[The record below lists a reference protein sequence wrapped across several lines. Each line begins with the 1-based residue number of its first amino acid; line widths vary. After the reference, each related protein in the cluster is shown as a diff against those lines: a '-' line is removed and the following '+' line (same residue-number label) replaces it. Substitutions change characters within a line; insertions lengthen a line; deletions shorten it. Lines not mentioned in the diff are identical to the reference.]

1 MGRKG
6 LLSVLVALL
15 ASFFFLVS
23 CNPEISAVMGYPTPT
38 VKGRITVP
46 ASSGLAAGDIWLK
59 VVDGTE
65 TKYVG
70 KVGSDGAF
78 AVGGLEAAKQYS
90 ILFSSEEPD
99 HGNISRDATP
109 KAAGSGG
116 GYGGWLTKVT
126 AAINEGNDV
135 GSVKMKPLGTI
146 TGVVKQKGAE
156 SHYDATVYI
165 PGSSFIA
172 MTDGEGNFSMFG
184 VPQGTHTIRYTADG
198 YVSVMKEGALLHSE
212 SDTEN
217 PVLTLAEVELVR
229 NVGEVHGIAMLSGAA
244 DHAGI
249 TVKLEGEAT
258 SVEGSTSSNG
268 DFRIT
273 DIPPG
278 TYRAIISFPGYLT
291 QTVGDVKVSTANTT
305 TMDET
310 TLVTNGGR
318 ITGKV
323 KLNDGAGAEG
333 AIVVARSSDGKF
345 SYTGST
351 DAQGEYSLDNC
362 YPGTYTVTISKT
374 GYASH
379 VESGVVSSAG
389 NTTTL
394 DEIVLSSSFG
404 SVSGVVKDSRGNP
417 LAHAQVNI
425 GDFTAFTDSEGDFI
439 KSDLPLGQYTI
450 TVSKDGYTT
459 KTLAQKVNIE
469 SNKAATIGE
478 QMLSSMYGS
487 LSGTV
492 KLQGT
497 TDYSGILVTVSG
509 SQTYTASTTGDGSY
523 SVSALLPGTYSVI
536 LSKAGFVSK
545 TIGDVVITA
554 DTNTL
559 VAESTLVSSSCGISG
574 RVVLEGSAGNSGAII
589 SATLVGDSSKT
600 YSAVTLEDG
609 TYSFTGLDAG
619 QYSMKMQMTS
629 FVTDNS
635 QLITTTYGEVS
646 LVPTVT
652 LKSVTSTVNGNV
664 TLSGSIDHTG
674 TNVLL
679 KAADASRQYD
689 VTTDRSGAY
698 TITKVQPGVYDLY
711 ASKSG
716 FETKTVTDIT
726 IEPTSTKTIDSVNL
740 AVAIRSITGSVELEL
755 RTDHSGALV
764 TATKV
769 TDPTKVYSAISN
781 SAGNYTLAGME
792 PGEYGIVITSAGYRT
807 MTLPTTDVVADST
820 ASLSK
825 TSLLIARGTI
835 AGIVT
840 LEGRSSQE
848 GTKVELLG
856 TEYQTLTNALGEY
869 SFNVPQGNYPGGLRF
884 TKEDFKADSR
894 TDTIPV
900 LTDSVYAVPNTE
912 LKATHVSIYGRVD
925 VQGTD
930 DDSAVTVLFDNS
942 THSETVVTDATGAFR
957 FDHVVLGSHTLRFTR
972 DNTPDVTVQ
981 LMATPSDGMNV
992 GTVVLTPNSA
1002 SIHGIVKLK
1011 DVTSYAGVK
1020 VEVQV
1025 QDKGTWSTTTGAGGD
1040 YYIGGIYSVGT
1051 HTVTYSK
1058 NGWVSQSTTITG
1070 MSPLEDRA
1078 MAEVTLVDTTAPV
1091 LNSITINSGAN
1102 TAANNTVTL
1111 HINATE
1117 LGSGISKMQICYD
1130 NVFNQTV
1137 TMRDYS
1143 SSFDW
1148 ALPSGNGLKTVYL
1161 KVYDASGNAS
1171 NVASASVTLTDQK
1184 KEVKGVLTGEDLYWT
1199 EEKSPY
1205 LVTGNLLVQD
1215 TDTLTIDAGVDVQ
1228 FAGNYY
1234 LQVEGLLKAIGT
1246 EANKISFYGLNGQTW
1261 SGINC
1266 TKDNGSRI
1274 SYASIVD
1281 LVKGLQNYANV
1292 DNSSMESTTGYVLGD
1307 SIGDSYY
1314 SSSTPYKGVAQ
1325 KNVIS
1330 GLVRLNEATLY
1341 ENDISLNSMSSNY
1354 VDKSFLSG
1362 NIIGGTRI
1370 DIRYSLCENTQFTN
1384 IAVSSQNTGMRNCT
1398 LQNCSVDMTDGGLY
1412 TQSVFTDCTFNN
1424 FTPAILHNSNLTNC
1438 SNISISTARSSI
1450 EEIDLRDNFWG
1461 YDKTREMDEKGL
1473 NYNLSFIND
1482 WYDDFN
1488 KTKAIVTGY
1497 KAEPYENIGYLG
1509 DTYYP
1514 TTESSAEYAIG
1525 ETGPAGGLVFYDKGY
1540 YSYGWRY
1547 LEAAPSDLGSYVF
1560 GFYRATDTSDYLG
1573 TGTGLGIG
1581 SGRTNTEML
1590 VESMGG
1596 EAYSNYNKDGVR
1608 TTDYAA
1614 KKCLDYEAGG
1624 HDDWFLPSKD
1634 ELNLMRQNL
1643 YLNNLGGFSDDYCWS
1658 SSESVA
1664 DYAWCQGFNDG
1675 GQYDG
1680 SRGYGGRVRPVRA
1693 F

>member
-15 ASFFFLVS
+15 ASFFFLAS

-46 ASSGLAAGDIWLK
+46 PSSGLLAEDIWLK

-99 HGNISRDATP
+99 HGNVSKDAAP

-184 VPQGTHTIRYTADG
+184 VPQGTHTVRYTADG

-212 SDTEN
+212 SETEN

-229 NVGEVHGIAMLSGAA
+229 NVGEVQGIAMLSGAA

-273 DIPPG
+273 GVPPG
-278 TYRAIISFPGYLT
+278 TYAAVISFPGYLT
-291 QTVGDVKVSTANTT
+291 QAVGDVKVVTANTT

-379 VESGVVSSAG
+379 VESGVVSSAA
-389 NTTTL
+389 NLTAI
-394 DEIVLSSSFG
+394 DEIILSSSYG

-417 LAHAQVNI
+417 LAHVQVNI

-554 DTNTL
+554 DTNTI
-559 VAESTLVSSSCGISG
+559 VAESTLISSSCGISG
-574 RVVLEGSAGNSGAII
+574 RVVLEGSTGNSGAII
-589 SATLVGDSSKT
+589 SATLVGDSSRT

-619 QYSMKMQMTS
+619 QYSIRMQMTG

-635 QLITTTYGEVS
+635 QLITTAYGEVS

-664 TLSGSIDHTG
+664 TLSGSVDHTG
-674 TNVLL
+674 INVLL
-679 KAADASRQYD
+679 KAADTSSQYD

-716 FETKTVTDIT
+716 FETKTATDIT
-726 IEPTSTKTIDSVNL
+726 IEPTSTKTIDSLNL
-740 AVAIRSITGSVELEL
+740 AVAIRAITGSVELEL

-835 AGIVT
+835 AGIAT

-869 SFNVPQGNYPGGLRF
+869 SFYVPQGNYPGGIRF
-884 TKEDFKADSR
+884 TKEDFKVDSH

-900 LTDSVYAVPNTE
+900 LTDSTYAVPAKE
-912 LKATHVSIYGRVD
+912 LKATHVSIYGIVD

-930 DDSAVTVLFDNS
+930 DDSAVTVSFDNS

-957 FDHVVLGSHTLRFTR
+957 FDHVVLGTHTLRFRR

-981 LMATPSDGMNV
+981 LTATPSDGMNV

-1011 DVTSYAGVK
+1011 DVTSYSGVK

-1025 QDKGTWSTTTGAGGD
+1025 QDKGTLSTTTGAGGD

-1058 NGWVSQSTTITG
+1058 DGWVSQSTTVTG
-1070 MSPLEDRA
+1070 LSPLEERA

-1102 TAANNTVTL
+1102 TAADNNVTL

-1130 NVFNQTV
+1130 NVFDQTV
-1137 TMRDYS
+1137 TMRNYS
-1143 SSFDW
+1143 SSIDW
-1148 ALPSGNGLKTVYL
+1148 ALPSGNGLKTVYMKL
-1161 KVYDASGNAS
+1161 YDASGNAS
-1171 NVASASVTLTDQK
+1171 NVVSASVTLTDQK
-1184 KEVKGVLTGEDLYWT
+1184 KEVKGVLVGDDLHWT
-1199 EEKSPY
+1199 EAMSPY
-1205 LVTGNLLVQD
+1205 LVTGNLLVQEA
-1215 TDTLTIDAGVDVQ
+1215 DTLTIDAGVDVQ
-1228 FAGNYY
+1228 FAGDYY
-1234 LQVEGLLKAIGT
+1234 MQVEGLLKAIGT
-1246 EANKISFYGLNGQTW
+1246 EAKKISFYGLNGQTW

-1274 SYASIVD
+1274 SYASIVN

-1292 DNSSMESTTGYVLGD
+1292 DNSVIESDTGYVLGMD
-1307 SIGDSYY
+1307 Y
-1314 SSSTPYKGVAQ
+1314 SEINRYQAVAQ

-1330 GLVRLNEATLY
+1330 GRVRLYETTLY
-1341 ENDISLNSMSSNY
+1341 ENNFTLNSMDNTIEH
-1354 VDKSFLSG
+1354 SFLSG
-1362 NIIGGTRI
+1362 NIIGGNSI
-1370 DIRYSLCENTQFTN
+1370 IIRYSLCENTQFIN
-1384 IAVSSQNTGMRNCT
+1384 MAVSSFMTGMKNCT
-1398 LQNCSVDMTDGGLY
+1398 LQYCSVDMAQGGLY
-1412 TQSVFTDCTFNN
+1412 TQSVFTDCTFNS
-1424 FTPAILHNSNLTNC
+1424 FTPAILHKCNLTNC
-1438 SNISISTARSSI
+1438 SNITISTYRSSI

-1461 YDKTREMDEKGL
+1461 YDKTREMDEHGL
-1473 NYNLSFIND
+1473 DYNLSFIND

-1488 KTKAIVTGY
+1488 KTKAILTGY
-1497 KAEPYENIGYLG
+1497 MADPYDNIGYLG
-1509 DTYYP
+1509 DSYYP
-1514 TTESSAEYAIG
+1514 TTTESSVEYVIG
-1525 ETGPAGGLVFYDKGY
+1525 ETGPAGGLVFYDKGS

-1547 LEAAPSDLGSYVF
+1547 LEAAPSDLGAYAF
-1560 GFYRATDTSDYLG
+1560 GLYRATDNSDYLK
-1573 TGTGLGIG
+1573 TGTVCGIG
-1581 SGRTNTEML
+1581 FGRVNTEML
-1590 VESMGG
+1590 VESMGD
-1596 EAYSNYNKDGVR
+1596 EAYSNSDKDGVKIS
-1608 TTDYAA
+1608 DYAA
-1614 KKCLDYEAGG
+1614 KKCIDYEAGG
-1624 HDDWFLPSKD
+1624 YADWFLPSKD
-1634 ELNLMRQNL
+1634 ELNLMFQNI
-1643 YLNNLGGFSDDYCWS
+1643 GGFSGVYYRS
-1658 SSESVA
+1658 SSEYSA
-1664 DYAWCQGFNDG
+1664 YYAWVQSL
-1675 GQYDG
+1675 YY
-1680 SRGYGGRVRPVRA
+1680 GYYNPGRESAYMVRPVRA

>member
-38 VKGRITVP
+38 IKGRITVP
-46 ASSGLAAGDIWLK
+46 ASSGLLAEDIWLK

-70 KVGSDGAF
+70 KVKSDGTF
-78 AVGGLEAAKQYS
+78 EVGGLEAAKQYS

-99 HGNISRDATP
+99 HGNVSKEAAP

-116 GYGGWLTKVT
+116 GYGGWLTNVT

-156 SHYDATVYI
+156 SNYDATVYI

-172 MTDGEGNFSMFG
+172 MTDGDGNFSMFS

-212 SDTEN
+212 SETEN

-229 NVGEVHGIAMLSGAA
+229 NVGEVQGIAMLSGAA

-273 DIPPG
+273 NIPPG
-278 TYRAIISFPGYLT
+278 TYKAVISFPGYLT
-291 QTVGDVKVSTANTT
+291 QTVGDVKVVTANTT
-305 TMDET
+305 TMAER

-333 AIVVARSSDGKF
+333 VIVVARSSDGKF

-351 DAQGEYSLDNC
+351 EAGGEYSLDNC
-362 YPGTYTVTISKT
+362 YPGTYSVTISKA

-389 NTTTL
+389 NTTTIA
-394 DEIVLSSSFG
+394 EIVLSSSFG

-417 LAHAQVNI
+417 LAHVQVNI
-425 GDFTAFTDSEGDFI
+425 GDFTAFTNSEGYFI
-439 KSDLPLGQYTI
+439 KSDLPLGQYAI
-450 TVSKDGYTT
+450 ALSKDGYTT
-459 KTLAQKVNIE
+459 KTLAQKVSIE
-469 SNKAATIGE
+469 SNKTATIGE
-478 QMLSSMYGS
+478 QMLSSLYGS

-492 KLQGT
+492 KLQEVA
-497 TDYSGILVTVSG
+497 DYSGILVTVSG
-509 SQTYTASTTGDGSY
+509 SQTYTASTTSDGSY

-545 TIGDVVITA
+545 TISDVVITA
-554 DTNTL
+554 DTNTI
-559 VAESTLVSSSCGISG
+559 VAENILISSSCGISG
-574 RVVLEGSAGNSGAII
+574 RVVLEGSIGNSGAII
-589 SATLVGDSSKT
+589 SATLVGDLSKT
-600 YSAVTLEDG
+600 YTATTLEDG

-619 QYSMKMQMTS
+619 QYSIKMQMTG

-646 LVPTVT
+646 LVPNVT

-674 TNVLL
+674 VNVLL

-726 IEPTSTKTIDSVNL
+726 IEPTSVKTIDSLNL

-869 SFNVPQGNYPGGLRF
+869 SFHVPQGNYPGGLRF
-884 TKEDFKADSR
+884 TKEEFKADSY
-894 TDTIPV
+894 TETIPV
-900 LTDSVYAVPNTE
+900 LTDSVYAVPNRE

-930 DDSAVTVLFDNS
+930 DESAVTVVFDNS
-942 THSETVVTDATGAFR
+942 THSETVVTDGTGAFR
-957 FDHVVLGSHTLRFTR
+957 FDHVVLGTHTLRFKR

-981 LMATPSDGMNV
+981 LTATPSDGMNV

-1025 QDKGTWSTTTGAGGD
+1025 QDKGTLSTTTGAGGY

-1058 NGWVSQSTTITG
+1058 NGWVGQSTTVTG
-1070 MSPLEDRA
+1070 LSPLEDRA
-1078 MAEVTLVDTTAPV
+1078 MAEVMLVDTTAPV

-1102 TAANNTVTL
+1102 TAADNTVTL

-1130 NVFNQTV
+1130 NVFDQTV
-1137 TMRDYS
+1137 TMRNYT

-1148 ALPSGNGLKTVYL
+1148 TLPSGNGLKTVYM

-1171 NVASASVTLTDQK
+1171 NVASTSVTLTDQK
-1184 KEVKGVLTGEDLYWT
+1184 KEVKGVLTGEDLHWT
-1199 EEKSPY
+1199 EAMSPY
-1205 LVTGNLLVQD
+1205 LVTGNLLVQE

-1228 FAGNYY
+1228 FAGDYY
-1234 LQVEGLLKAIGT
+1234 MQVEGLLKAIGT
-1246 EANKISFYGLNGQTW
+1246 EANKISFNGLNGQTW

-1266 TKDNGSRI
+1266 TKNNGSRI

-1281 LVKGLQNYANV
+1281 LMKGLQNYVNI
-1292 DNSSMESTTGYVLGD
+1292 DNSLISSESGYVLGMEWGD
-1307 SIGDSYY
+1307 NNNFTGIAENCTIIGKIKVNKALLTNNSIS
-1314 SSSTPYKGVAQ
+1314 
-1325 KNVIS
+1325 NVIS
-1330 GLVRLNEATLY
+1330 RSFINYSTLIGNTFSGIELGIQY
-1341 ENDISLNSMSSNY
+1341 SVLENC
-1354 VDKSFLSG
+1354 KFLSSLIEF
-1362 NIIGGTRI
+1362 N
-1370 DIRYSLCENTQFTN
+1370 YSGAIFCSFE
-1384 IAVSSQNTGMRNCT
+1384 
-1398 LQNCSVDMTDGGLY
+1398 NCSIDMTDGGLY
-1412 TQSVFTDCTFNN
+1412 TQSIFTECTFGS
-1424 FTPAILHNSNLTNC
+1424 FSPAILHKSNVTNC
-1438 SNISISTARSSI
+1438 SNMTISTARSSI
-1450 EEIDLRDNFWG
+1450 EEIDMRDNFWG
-1461 YDKTREMDEKGL
+1461 YDKTREIDEHGL
-1473 NYNLSFIND
+1473 DYNLSFIND

-1488 KTKAIVTGY
+1488 KTKAILTGY

-1509 DTYYP
+1509 DSYYP
-1514 TTESSAEYAIG
+1514 GNTEPGIEYAIG
-1525 ETGPAGGLVFYDKGY
+1525 DTGPAGGLVFYDKGY

-1560 GFYRATDTSDYLG
+1560 GFYRAIDTSDYLA
-1573 TGTGLGIG
+1573 TGTSPGIG
-1581 SGRTNTEML
+1581 SGRINTEML

-1596 EAYSNYNKDGVR
+1596 EAYRNNNKDGVR
-1608 TTDYAA
+1608 IADYAA

-1624 HDDWFLPSKD
+1624 YDDWFLPSKD
-1634 ELNLMRQNL
+1634 ELDLMYKNLKVQG
-1643 YLNNLGGFSDDYCWS
+1643 LGGFSGVYYWS
-1658 SSESVA
+1658 SSEGNA
-1664 DYAWCQGFNDG
+1664 YYAWYQYFSNGD
-1675 GQYDG
+1675 QYDHN
-1680 SRGYGGRVRPVRA
+1680 RNDVCRVRPVRA